1 MALQGTPRHVSAIPD
16 SAVVRSA
23 RAIVTD
29 PKVGY
34 ASAEI
39 RMTAWAILKSAR
51 GQTINQTRLNGMPIE
66 GLRP

>member
-1 MALQGTPRHVSAIPD
+1 MAHHDTLRHVFAIPD
-16 SAVVRSA
+16 SAAVRSA

-39 RMTAWAILKSAR
+39 RLTAWAILKSAR
-51 GQTINQTRLNGMPIE
+51 GQTINQIRLNGMPIE